1 MEITIKYLHVKTMN
15 NIEKYRFLVFGLI
28 VVLLIFIP
36 IVNAQEVESNHQ
48 TRTSIE
54 LGYKLS
60 DQLKLNLSPEF
71 RFDENLALDK
81 YLFEGAAIYKPSKI
95 FALGAT
101 YRFVVNL
108 RDEKDTE
115 YFNRVALSAT
125 MKKEFNRFEPAF
137 RLRYSNYADDAITDK
152 EFIRYKGSFKY
163 DIDNCKITPSAGI
176 EVFQQLSDFELY
188 KTRYSVGTDYKLFK
202 KNYLGVSYKFDSFAI
217 EDKNTR
223 ILSLTYKLKL

>member
-1 MEITIKYLHVKTMN
+1 MN

-60 DQLKLNLSPEF
+60 DQFKLTLSPEF

-125 MKKEFNRFEPAF
+125 MKKAFNRFEPTF
-137 RLRYSNYADDAITDK
+137 RLRYSNYADDEITDK
-152 EFIRYKGSFKY
+152 EFLRYKTSLKY
-163 DIDNCKITPSAGI
+163 DIADSKMNPFIGIEAFQQLNDYQLYKMRYSAGI
-176 EVFQQLSDFELY
+176 
-188 KTRYSVGTDYKLFK
+188 DYKLFK
-202 KNYLGVSYKFDSFAI
+202 KNHLEVSYKFDNFND
-217 EDKNTR
+217 EDRNSH
-223 ILSLTYKLKL
+223 IFNLTYKLKI

>member
-1 MEITIKYLHVKTMN
+1 MN
-15 NIEKYRFLVFGLI
+15 NIEKYKFLAFGLI

-60 DQLKLNLSPEF
+60 DQFKLTLSPEY
-71 RFDENLALDK
+71 RFHENLLVDK
-81 YLFEGAAIYKPSKI
+81 YLFEGEAVYKPI
-95 FALGAT
+95 NILAIGAT
-101 YRFVVNL
+101 YRFVANL

-115 YFNRVALSAT
+115 YLNRIAFSAT
-125 MKKEFNRFEPAF
+125 VKKDFNRFEPAF

-163 DIDNCKITPSAGI
+163 DIANCKITPSAGI

-188 KTRYSVGTDYKLFK
+188 KTRYSVGMDYKLFK
-202 KNYLGVSYKFDSFAI
+202 KNYFGVSYKFDSFAI
-217 EDKNTR
+217 EDKSTR